1 MTVGNALLNLK
12 EVFDMGPKVG
22 KVTRLAAAALAALA
36 LSTGAEATVIGAK
49 AYSASG
55 GPVSLLTTASDF
67 IDIAGLTDFDVTTS
81 LGFSVT
87 TIAPGAVTVSTDK
100 LALQTLQVCATAGA
114 LCGASGWT
122 DVAGSLN
129 LGGTSFTHSSAPGSE
144 PFLGPS
150 NGTFHF
156 TAGLPGVGSLRV
168 KWNADDISPAAAVS
182 VAGSLQVTTVPEPG
196 AWAMMLAGI
205 IGVAGIARRRIG

>member
-1 MTVGNALLNLK
+1 
-12 EVFDMGPKVG
+12 MGPKVG
-22 KVTRLAAAALAALA
+22 KVTPLAAAALAALA
-36 LSTGAEATVIGAK
+36 LSTGAEAAVTFVNYTA
-49 AYSASG
+49 ASTST
-55 GPVSLLTTASDF
+55 SLLTAASPF
-67 IDIAGLTDFDVTTS
+67 VDIGGLTDFIVDTS
-81 LGFSVT
+81 LGFVVN
-87 TIAPGAVTVSTDK
+87 APGSTVVSTDK
-100 LALQTLQVCATAGA
+100 LALQTLQICATAGA

-156 TAGLPGVGSLRV
+156 TAGLPGVGSIRV

>member
-22 KVTRLAAAALAALA
+22 KVARLAAAALAAMA
-36 LSTGAEATVIGAK
+36 LSTGAK
-49 AYSASG
+49 ADVTFVNYTAASTST
-55 GPVSLLTTASDF
+55 SLLTAASPF
-67 IDIAGLTDFDVTTS
+67 IDVGGLTDFIVDTS
-81 LGFSVT
+81 LGFVVNAASSTV
-87 TIAPGAVTVSTDK
+87 VSTDK

-150 NGTFHF
+150 SGTFHF
-156 TAGLPGVGSLRV
+156 TAGIPGVGSIRV
-168 KWNADDISPAAAVS
+168 KWNGDDIAPAAAVS
-182 VAGSLQVTTVPEPG
+182 VAGSIQVTTVPEPG